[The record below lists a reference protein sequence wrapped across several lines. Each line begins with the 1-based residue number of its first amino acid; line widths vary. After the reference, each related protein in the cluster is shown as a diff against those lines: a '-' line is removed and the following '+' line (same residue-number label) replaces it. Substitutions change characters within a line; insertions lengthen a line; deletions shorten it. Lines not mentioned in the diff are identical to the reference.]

1 MECDV
6 PPLGTGTVH
15 SIHVPYIDPLV
26 LYIIAITVR
35 VQSVNKIYLTTLR
48 IVTRTLK
55 KGLSTP
61 QAHIN
66 CLLGNF

>member
-6 PPLGTGTVH
+6 LPLGTGTVH

-48 IVTRTLK
+48 IVTSGGSGGISVPNKRYCYLE
-55 KGLSTP
+55 SD
-61 QAHIN
+61 
-66 CLLGNF
+66 C